1 MSHDLSIREDGR
13 VEFAYAQG
21 EALPWHGL
29 GQEVPAGSSIDT
41 WRTAAGLDWRIRRA
55 KVRFPT
61 SPDAI
66 NDASQYI
73 EVPDKHVLFRSDNNH
88 PLGVVSDRYKVV
100 QPGEVLEFFR
110 DIAREGGLQLS
121 AAGAIQQG
129 ARFWATAKIG
139 EASPASLKDKI
150 GGYLLLS
157 TSADGSLATE
167 VRRTTIRVVCRN
179 TLAMARGEAA
189 SMKIN
194 HRTTW
199 DPTSVKEFMGLNHAA
214 FDAFVHRLEALAHK
228 DLKLEA
234 AEELV
239 VSAMGGEQDKV
250 RKSVGFNKVM
260 DLFTKSGLGAKEDG
274 VYGTAYGLLNA
285 STEYADHWV
294 RARSDENRMVS
305 SQWGPGAQFKAKM
318 LELVEA
324 I

>member
-1 MSHDLSIREDGR
+1 MSHELTTTNGK
-13 VEFAYAQG
+13 VEFAYAAG
-21 EALPWHGL
+21 SDLPWHGL
-29 GQEVPAGSSIDT
+29 GQEVPAGASIDE
-41 WRTAAGLDWRIRRA
+41 WRKQAGMEWAIKRS
-55 KVRFPT
+55 KVRYAT
-61 SPDAI
+61 SHDYGQPLL
-66 NDASQYI
+66 
-73 EVPDKHVLFRSDNNH
+73 EVPESHVLFRSDTLA
-88 PLGVVSDRYKVV
+88 PLGVVSDKYKIV

-110 DIAREGGLQLS
+110 DIVAVGGLELS
-121 AAGAIQQG
+121 AAGTIYG
-129 ARFWATAKIG
+129 GKRYWATAKIG
-139 EASPASLKDKI
+139 EASPASLRDKI

-179 TLAMARGEAA
+179 TLAMA
-189 SMKIN
+189 MK
-194 HRTTW
+194 
-199 DPTSVKEFMGLNHAA
+199 DGATSVKISHRSVWRPEQIKEYMQLNHAA

-274 VYGTAYGLLNA
+274 VYGTAWGLLNA

-324 I
+324 L